1 MSSIIILVLIG
12 LVTIA
17 LIIFIIVNHQRN
29 DVDEPQEKVVN
40 KNIECCGA
48 HEVCEAETLLAMSAE
63 IIYYSDEELDA
74 YKGIAADGYNET
86 QIDEFREILFTL
98 QMHEV
103 SGWLKSLQLR
113 QIEIPLEIR
122 DEALMIVEEF
132 RQKRIENRLEKSKQ
146 QIDGK

>member
-1 MSSIIILVLIG
+1 MTTSAIILITI
-12 LVTIA
+12 VTITLT
-17 LIIFIIVNHQRN
+17 LIVYLVLNRSHIITEE
-29 DVDEPQEKVVN
+29 EPKRKVVD

-74 YKGIAADGYNET
+74 YRGTPADQYNGS
-86 QIDEFREILFTL
+86 QIEEFREILMTL

-113 QIEIPLEIR
+113 QIEIPIDIR

-132 RQKRIENRLEKSKQ
+132 RQKRMENRKNN
-146 QIDGK
+146 